1 MIYTGRMDRASSP
14 VSIYLLQH
22 KYRNITME
30 KEILFHFKNPH
41 DSPGYLLGQLTM
53 LWQRK
58 QKKVLDPLNLTQT
71 QFVLL
76 AALGWLSKKSDA
88 VTQIDIANQSNADRM
103 MVSKVLRTLE
113 DKGFL
118 TRQEHQID
126 TRAKTIRLTKEGE
139 LVLQK
144 GIIEIEN
151 ADLDF
156 FATLGTKLSS
166 FNKNMLQLIDENK
179 E

>member
-1 MIYTGRMDRASSP
+1 MP
-14 VSIYLLQH
+14 
-22 KYRNITME
+22 
-30 KEILFHFKNPH
+30 KEINFHFKSPK

-58 QKKVLDPLNLTQT
+58 LKKVLDPLDLTQT

-88 VTQIDIANQSNADRM
+88 VTQIDIANQSNSDRM

-113 DKGFL
+113 EKGFV
-118 TRQEHQID
+118 TRQEHQSD
-126 TRAKTIRLTKEGE
+126 TRAKTIRLTNEGE
-139 LVLQK
+139 TVLQK
-144 GIIEIEN
+144 AIIEVEN

-156 FATLGTKLSS
+156 FSTLDKNLLS
-166 FNKNMLQLIDENK
+166 FNSNMAQLIDINK
-179 E
+179 AE

>member
-1 MIYTGRMDRASSP
+1 MP
-14 VSIYLLQH
+14 
-22 KYRNITME
+22 
-30 KEILFHFKNPH
+30 KEIEFHFTSPN

-58 QKKVLDPLNLTQT
+58 LKKVLDPLDLTQT

-76 AALGWLSKKSDA
+76 AALGWLSKKNNA
-88 VTQIDIANQSNADRM
+88 VTQVDIANQSNADRM

-113 DKGFL
+113 EKSFI
-118 TRQEHQID
+118 TRQEHETD
-126 TRAKTIRLTKEGE
+126 TRAKTIRLTRSGE
-139 LVLQK
+139 IILQK
-144 GIIEIEN
+144 ALIEVEN

-156 FATLGTKLSS
+156 FAALNNKLSS
-166 FNKNMLQLIDENK
+166 FNKNMVQLIERNS